1 MPADPLEPPFVV
13 TLHSARNCVA
23 DDTVGCC
30 NQLLGP
36 VSHEQYRTLCANSF
50 PLDDAKSLFGTTPV
64 SVPPAIRA
72 QPSEH
77 VRGVGTVAPSLL
89 RVPAWRGA
97 VARVG
102 DKGLDIR
109 AAWVDGDP

>member
-50 PLDDAKSLFGTTPV
+50 PLDDAKS
-64 SVPPAIRA
+64 PAIRA